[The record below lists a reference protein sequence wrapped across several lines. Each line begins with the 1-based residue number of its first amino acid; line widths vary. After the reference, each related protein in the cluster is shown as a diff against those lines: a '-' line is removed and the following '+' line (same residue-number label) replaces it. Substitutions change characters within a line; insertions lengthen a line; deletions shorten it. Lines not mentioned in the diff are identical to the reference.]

1 MTMKCPECGAEFVD
15 GNEECTDCKTL
26 LIPKEERSAGE
37 EELITEGVDVEIL
50 TTVND
55 HLEAELLQGIL
66 ANQGIPSYSQDEESG
81 GYMRIYMGYSIFGEK
96 IYVRS
101 SDFPAAQQCLK
112 EWEDGKKNGGVE
124 VLEGEEEAAGDDTGE
139 NTGDFEDD
147 SEGGGGN
154 PLILKDRRTAAIIIL
169 AAAVILGFI
178 AVFPPIP

>member
-1 MTMKCPECGAEFVD
+1 
-15 GNEECTDCKTL
+15 
-26 LIPKEERSAGE
+26 
-37 EELITEGVDVEIL
+37 
-50 TTVND
+50 
-55 HLEAELLQGIL
+55 
-66 ANQGIPSYSQDEESG
+66 
-81 GYMRIYMGYSIFGEK
+81 MGYSIFGEK

-112 EWEDGKKNGGVE
+112 YWADGNKNGGVE